1 MAIQTIENRACVAF
15 GVLDVRNVEQPL
27 AYSADEQV
35 LVKVSRGGICGSD
48 IHYYQHARAGMSIIK
63 NPLVLG
69 HEFIGVVQ
77 AAPAGSPLQPG
88 QRVAVNPSRP
98 CNQCPLCLEGKQ
110 NLCRSM
116 KFMGSAQFNP
126 HVDGGFAEH
135 VAVTPAQCV
144 PYAEHAEDRVMVF
157 AEPLAVAI
165 HAVHKAGDLL
175 GKRVLVTGSG
185 PIGCLVMAAALQ
197 AGASEVIATDMNERC
212 RDLAVQMGARQ
223 AFSPLD
229 ETATAAWAEGG
240 GYFDAVFEASGAP
253 AAIASTATFTRPGGT
268 VVQVGMGNPN
278 VELPLGQLLVKE
290 ITLVGSFR
298 FINEFETSVRWLES
312 GRVNPRPLISA
323 EFEQGSVVQ
332 ALQMAG
338 DKNLAAKVQLVFN

>member
-1 MAIQTIENRACVAF
+1 MALQTIENRACVAF
-15 GVLDVRNVEQPL
+15 GVLDVRNVQQAL
-27 AYSADEQV
+27 AYDPDEQV
-35 LVKVSRGGICGSD
+35 LVRVSRGGICGSD

-77 AAPAGSPLQPG
+77 VAPPSSGLQPG

-98 CNQCPLCLEGKQ
+98 CNQCTLCLEGRQ

-126 HVDGGFAEH
+126 HVNGGFAEH
-135 VAVTPAQCV
+135 VAVTPEQCV

-157 AEPLAVAI
+157 AEPLAVAL
-165 HAVHKAGDLL
+165 HAVNKAGGLL
-175 GKRVLVTGSG
+175 GKKVLVTGSG

-197 AGASEVIATDMNERC
+197 AGASEVIATDMNGRC
-212 RDLAVQMGARQ
+212 RDLALCMGAAQ

-229 ETATAAWAEGG
+229 ETATAAWAHDGG
-240 GYFDAVFEASGAP
+240 VFDVVFEASGA
-253 AAIASTATFTRPGGT
+253 AAAVASTTAFARPGGT
-268 VVQVGMGNPN
+268 IVQVGMGNP
-278 VELPLGQLLVKE
+278 VAELPLGQLLNKE

-312 GRVNPRPLISA
+312 GRVDPRPLISA
-323 EFEQGSVVQ
+323 EIEQARVVQ
-332 ALQMAG
+332 ALEMAG
-338 DKNLAAKVQLVFN
+338 DKNLAAKVQLVFG

>member
-1 MAIQTIENRACVAF
+1 MTLQTIENRACVAF
-15 GVLDVRNVEQPL
+15 GVMDVRNVEQSLDYNP
-27 AYSADEQV
+27 DEQV
-35 LVKVSRGGICGSD
+35 LVRVSRGGICGSD

-77 AAPAGSPLQPG
+77 AAPPGSALRSG
-88 QRVAVNPSRP
+88 QRIAVNPSRP

-126 HVDGGFAEH
+126 HVNGGFAEY

-185 PIGCLVMAAALQ
+185 PIGCLVMAAALE

-212 RDLAVQMGARQ
+212 RALAVQMGARA
-223 AFSPLD
+223 AFSPMD
-229 ETATAAWAEGG
+229 EVATTAWAENGG
-240 GYFDAVFEASGAP
+240 AFDVVFEASGAP
-253 AAIASTATFTRPGGT
+253 SAIASTATFTRPGGT
-268 VVQVGMGNPN
+268 VVQVGMGSPN
-278 VELPLGQLLVKE
+278 AELPLGQLLVKE

-312 GRVNPRPLISA
+312 GRVDPRPLISA
-323 EFEQGSVVQ
+323 EFEQGSVVE
-332 ALQMAG
+332 ALEMAG
-338 DKNLAAKVQLVFN
+338 DKNLAAKVQLVFG